1 MSKVR
6 VQRALGAASAVAVL
20 QPVMHHHMALLQP
33 SSCLLLLQVKLTS
46 SDHQMFEVDEEVANQ
61 SHTVKNMIE
70 GETAAVAPS
79 TTRITPALRMH
90 PCTLIPCTHAARSTP
105 RYSHT
110 LVLQTPARKR

>member
-6 VQRALGAASAVAVL
+6 AQRALADASAAAVL

-33 SSCLLLLQVKLTS
+33 SSYVLRLQVKLTS

-70 GETAAVAPS
+70 GETSAVAPS
-79 TTRITPALRMH
+79 TIRITPALSMS
-90 PCTLIPCTHAARSTP
+90 PSL
-105 RYSHT
+105 
-110 LVLQTPARKR
+110 